1 MMSSLGGDKA
11 RGPREKALPVSAHTS
26 QPQKQIQV
34 SHCIPKTTVLWNAD
48 ILREKSKKKPNKP
61 QHNHDKQ
68 FIWRSVLK
76 SIFFC
81 FDCSFTIMHFILWQY
96 KVISDNSKQTK
107 HLNSFSLYFT
117 YFIPHFS
124 LGKSCQLFLCYRL
137 LLSRSGLLRWSMIR
151 MMLTLRAKLTRLVTL
166 K

>member
-11 RGPREKALPVSAHTS
+11 RSPREKALPASAHTS

-48 ILREKSKKKPNKP
+48 ILRGKKAKKNKP

-68 FIWRSVLK
+68 FIWWSVLK

-96 KVISDNSKQTK
+96 KVISDNSKQNK

-124 LGKSCQLFLCYRL
+124 LGKSCPIVSVLQATAEQIRL
-137 LLSRSGLLRWSMIR
+137 AQMIYDKND
-151 MMLTLRAKLTRLVTL
+151 ADFEGKVNQVSDP
-166 K
+166 